1 MTASARRKRSAKDN
15 SSAQQ
20 SLQEQRSQ
28 QGVQPSAEQSVEQQG
43 SEQGVQP
50 SVEQAAQQSA
60 EPTAPQVTP
69 HHEIEPV
76 DPVPRVEEEGQPS
89 GTQKAKKGKD
99 GVKKDITKKAS
110 HLVPQHLKKKGIPA
124 GTILGLPADGGKLLF
139 GYKDSWAREIYET
152 EVIKLL
158 FFINVL
164 SMCYIVIFVL
174 RIFLCTLIGS
184 SRCGPSTQTYRRT
197 NKNACVAFIR

>member
-1 MTASARRKRSAKDN
+1 MTASARRERSAKDN
-15 SSAQQ
+15 SGAQQ
-20 SLQEQRSQ
+20 SEQEQSSQ
-28 QGVQPSAEQSVEQQG
+28 QGVQPTVEQQG
-43 SEQGVQP
+43 SEQGVRP

-60 EPTAPQVTP
+60 GPSV
-69 HHEIEPV
+69 EPV
-76 DPVPRVEEEGQPS
+76 DPVARVEEEGQPS

-99 GVKKDITKKAS
+99 GVKKDIAKKAS